1 MTMAGGEASLGRL
14 FDDPATQ
21 YLVAMAG
28 LPASGKSTI
37 AGLLAARLGAP
48 VVSVDPI
55 EAAILA
61 AGIDADQPTG
71 LAAYLVAATI
81 AEEILES
88 GRSVV
93 VDAVNAVEPAR
104 LTWRDLAERTGARLR
119 VIEVACL
126 DEALHAERLAKRAI
140 ALEALER
147 DRAVEQSVE
156 DYAEWKGP
164 CAELPRITLD
174 TSQPLGRNI
183 ELAVDFLAS

>member
-1 MTMAGGEASLGRL
+1 MAGEEALLGRA
-14 FDDPATQ
+14 FDDPTPP

-28 LPASGKSTI
+28 LPGSGKSTI
-37 AGLLAARLGAP
+37 AGLLAARLGST

-61 AGIDADQPTG
+61 AGIDAGQPTG
-71 LAAYLVAATI
+71 LAAYLVAETI
-81 AEEILES
+81 AGESLEA
-88 GRSVV
+88 GRTVV

-104 LTWRDLAERTGARLR
+104 LAWRDLAERTGARLR

-126 DEALHAERLAKRAI
+126 DEALHAERLAKRSSV
-140 ALEALER
+140 LGEQLR
-147 DRAVEQSVE
+147 NHAVEQSIE
-156 DYAEWKGP
+156 EYAQWRGP

-174 TSQPLGRNI
+174 TAQPLGRNI